1 MFIICGG
8 EVEVCGGINHC
19 QQSIKGG
26 QLKIDS
32 KSSAGGGG
40 GGITRILQS
49 SMGDQVNFINQ
60 LESSNPPSPGY
71 K

>member
-8 EVEVCGGINHC
+8 EVEDFGGIRHC

-26 QLKIDS
+26 QLKIDC

-40 GGITRILQS
+40 RGGEVSREYCRAQWGIR
-49 SMGDQVNFINQ
+49 
-60 LESSNPPSPGY
+60 
-71 K
+71 

>member
-8 EVEVCGGINHC
+8 EVEDFGGIRHC

-26 QLKIDS
+26 QLKIDC

-40 GGITRILQS
+40 GGGRYHENIAELNGGSGKFYQPT
-49 SMGDQVNFINQ
+49 
-60 LESSNPPSPGY
+60 
-71 K
+71 

>member
-8 EVEVCGGINHC
+8 EVEDFGGISHC

-26 QLKIDS
+26 QLKIDC

-40 GGITRILQS
+40 RGGEVSR
-49 SMGDQVNFINQ
+49 
-60 LESSNPPSPGY
+60 E
-71 K
+71 

>member
-32 KSSAGGGG
+32 KSSAGGEGG
-40 GGITRILQS
+40 YHENIAELNGGSGKFYQPT
-49 SMGDQVNFINQ
+49 
-60 LESSNPPSPGY
+60 
-71 K
+71 